1 MRLAVYNMLGEFIV
15 EIANGEFASGSQ
27 EFSFD
32 ATELASG
39 MYLYRIESP
48 DFTETKKM
56 VLLR

>member
-15 EIANGEFASGSQ
+15 EIANGEFVSGSQ